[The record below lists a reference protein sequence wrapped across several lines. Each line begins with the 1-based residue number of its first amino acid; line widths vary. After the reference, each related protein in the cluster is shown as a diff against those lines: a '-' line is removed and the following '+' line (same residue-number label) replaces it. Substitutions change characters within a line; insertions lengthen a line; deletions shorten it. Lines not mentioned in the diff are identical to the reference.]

1 METLSLFNDDSY
13 VSSDLEI
20 INHFL
25 SSLNNFLSQ
34 FIVDKNLPV
43 GSLYIRTNVS
53 KLNGKITSWS
63 VCLHEPYYPAPY
75 GDERIDNYEEVIL
88 TFSLYP
94 LKSVCYF
101 ELNVKAYYFDKV
113 ELLGSPR
120 VSVHKNSDMTFV
132 KYLISDESCL
142 SYIKSLVS
150 YALVHYHS
158 YEDPFGCCSRY
169 LQCSSLKKCIHPNQ
183 LFATACMYRKNLI
196 KGNIFFHVDSS
207 LSPAVLAKSILDSC
221 SHVDFLPH
229 DYTVFDVETTGG
241 SYLNNDII
249 EITCIKYRNHNEVA
263 RFHSLVK
270 PNKSIPPYV
279 VYLTHID
286 DLLVAN
292 APSFSSIADSL
303 FKFLVGEIL
312 IGHNVFSDIQ
322 FLVYS
327 LIVNLDISLYPDF
340 SKTLVFKYFDTYKTS
355 LRVFPGLVN
364 YKLPTLANIFK
375 LSLPSHRSTDDCLTT
390 YSLYRHIFSTVSQSG
405 KPFKSYLSDVNLPKL
420 SSSVSS
426 KFVNAFPTFSLKS
439 SELDVSNPFY
449 HKNIVI
455 TGDLP
460 SYSKPD
466 WYKLLSQLGAYV
478 PKSNVNVSKKTD
490 ILIVGDLSHYS
501 NTSAKLK
508 QAESLNSQGFDIS
521 ILSQS
526 QFFALLSPYVDN
538 I

>member
-355 LRVFPGLVN
+355 LRVFPGLV
-364 YKLPTLANIFK
+364 YF
-375 LSLPSHRSTDDCLTT
+375 
-390 YSLYRHIFSTVSQSG
+390 
-405 KPFKSYLSDVNLPKL
+405 
-420 SSSVSS
+420 
-426 KFVNAFPTFSLKS
+426 
-439 SELDVSNPFY
+439 
-449 HKNIVI
+449 
-455 TGDLP
+455 
-460 SYSKPD
+460 
-466 WYKLLSQLGAYV
+466 
-478 PKSNVNVSKKTD
+478 
-490 ILIVGDLSHYS
+490 
-501 NTSAKLK
+501 
-508 QAESLNSQGFDIS
+508 
-521 ILSQS
+521 
-526 QFFALLSPYVDN
+526 
-538 I
+538 